1 MTMTNKKRRA
11 SPVGYA
17 PRSAFQINP
26 VAAACSALIFATG
39 VAYAQT
45 EPAKEAD
52 KKDKATEEVQ
62 TVTVTG
68 IRRGIEAAIAIK
80 KNSDS
85 IVEAI
90 SAEDIGKLPDVSVA
104 ESISRLPGVTTQRS
118 TVTGRAQQ
126 ISVRGMAPDFN
137 GGLLNGRE
145 QASTGSSRSVEFDQY
160 PAELLGSI
168 VIYKTPDAA
177 LMGQGLSST
186 TDMQTVRPLNFGDR
200 AIVVNYRHEST
211 SKAEDKP
218 GFGTGSGDRV
228 SLSYID
234 QFADRKLGIA
244 LGYTHHENK
253 GGGRPNFNTW
263 GGWVADVCPVAPNPD
278 GSCSVA
284 KVKTPGGF
292 TTDIETTDFSRDAGL
307 AVLQFK
313 PSKEFES
320 TLDVLYSK
328 GKFSVMKRGLE
339 GPVGGLSAGANDQ
352 GGQLIDATIVDG
364 VATSGTFTNWKGV
377 IRNHNE
383 DYTDELTSIGWGNT
397 FKAGD
402 WKLNFD
408 LSHSKVTKVSERFET
423 TAGIPGNANRAD
435 DTITFTGFNGSNLAD
450 VHYTSGLNYADPTL
464 IKLTDVQGWAGG
476 NGIQD
481 GYYANPVTTD
491 KISAL
496 KFQASHD
503 VSWGPITSLTGGL
516 NTSIRTK
523 DRVTREG
530 ALVLPSAY
538 DEDGNLIDRFA
549 YADIP
554 NATPGVGGLTGIPT
568 LNWNPAGSLGSI
580 YKLNAWSD
588 HDILGKTWGVKET
601 VTTAFLKGDI
611 DSEVGGIALRGNVGL
626 QLIGTRQST
635 TGFKVIQE
643 TCNGGTHS
651 CDYAS
656 TSAQHS
662 YTDALPSLNLV
673 ADLGGENLVRLGLGR
688 LIARP
693 NMEDMKST
701 VDFSIKSDGMTSDDP
716 PKPRAPY
723 FNGNAGNPNL
733 EPFRANALDLS
744 YEKYFGKKGY
754 VSVAGF
760 YKDLDTYILK
770 VTRQGFDYSPYITPG
785 TTVPAAGVVGD
796 ITLPVNGKG
805 GSISGVEL
813 SVNVPFSLVSNWLDG
828 FGVMANY
835 SNTDS
840 SVKLPASG
848 FSGQNIN
855 TPNIPLPGLS
865 KEVTNI
871 RLYFEKYGFQFAVAR
886 RDRSAY
892 LGSISD
898 YQDKTQLVYV
908 KAESQLDVQAAYDFD
923 WGPLKGLSILA
934 QGNNITNEEYA
945 EYDANNGNVTNRK
958 KFGKSYLIG
967 LNYKF

>member
-1 MTMTNKKRRA
+1 MTMTNKKRQA
-11 SPVGYA
+11 SHQGYA

-26 VAAACSALIFATG
+26 VAAACSALIFASG
-39 VAYAQT
+39 MAYAQA

-168 VIYKTPDAA
+168 VVYKTPDAS

-200 AIVVNYRHEST
+200 AIVVNYKHEST
-211 SKAEDKP
+211 SKAENKP
-218 GFGTGSGDRV
+218 GFSTGSGDRV

-234 QFADRKLGIA
+234 QFADRKLGVA

-263 GGWVADVCPVAPNPD
+263 GGWVADSCPAAPNPD
-278 GSCSVA
+278 GSCPVA
-284 KVKTPGGF
+284 TVKTPGGF
-292 TTDIETTDFSRDAGL
+292 TTDIETTDFSRDAAL

-339 GPVGGLSAGANDQ
+339 GPVGGLSAGANDT
-352 GGQLIDATIVDG
+352 GGRLIDATIVDG

-423 TAGIPGNANRAD
+423 TAGIPGNGTRDD
-435 DTITFTGFNGSNLAD
+435 DTITFSGFDGSNLAD
-450 VHYTSGLNYADPTL
+450 VHYTSGLNYADPNL
-464 IKLTDVQGWAGG
+464 IKLTDVQGWAGA
-476 NGIQD
+476 NGVQD
-481 GYYANPVTTD
+481 GYYANPTTTD
-491 KISAL
+491 KIDAL
-496 KFQASHD
+496 KFAAGHD
-503 VSWGPITSLTGGL
+503 VAWGPIISVTGGL
-516 NTSIRTK
+516 NVSTRTK

-530 ALVLPSAY
+530 ALVLPGAL
-538 DEDGNLIDRFA
+538 DADGNVIDRLV
-549 YADIP
+549 YADMP
-554 NATPGVGGLTGIPT
+554 GATPGVGGLTGIPT
-568 LNWNPAGSLGSI
+568 LNWNPAGSLGSV
-580 YKLNAWSD
+580 YQLNPWSD
-588 HDILGKTWGVKET
+588 HDIVGKTWGVKENVNT
-601 VTTAFLKGDI
+601 LFLKGDI
-611 DSEVGGIALRGNVGL
+611 DSEVAGIALRGNVGV
-626 QLIGTRQST
+626 QMIGTRQST
-635 TGFKVIQE
+635 TGFRIDQL
-643 TCNGGTHS
+643 S
-651 CDYAS
+651 CDGGAHRCDYTAVS
-656 TSAQHS
+656 SSHS
-662 YTDALPSLNLV
+662 FTDVLPSLNLA
-673 ADLGGENLVRLGLGR
+673 ADLGGENIVRLGLGR
-688 LIARP
+688 VLARP
-693 NMEDMKST
+693 NMEDMKPT
-701 VDFSIKSDGMTSDDP
+701 IDFTIKRDGVNPDKTQRD
-716 PKPRAPY
+716 PY
-723 FNGNAGNPNL
+723 FNGTAGNPNL

-770 VTRQGFDYSPYITPG
+770 VTGRDAYNYADLLTPG
-785 TTVPAAGVVGD
+785 NEIPPSGTVGD

-805 GSISGVEL
+805 GTISGVEL
-813 SVNVPFSLVSNWLDG
+813 AVNVPFSLVSNWLDG

-840 SVKLPASG
+840 SVKLPSSG
-848 FSGQNIN
+848 FSGQNVN

-865 KEVTNI
+865 KEVTNL
-871 RLYFEKYGFQFAVAR
+871 RLYFEKYGLQVAVAR

-908 KAESQLDVQAAYDFD
+908 KAESQLDLQAAYDFD
-923 WGPLKGLSILA
+923 WGFLKGFSILA
-934 QGNNITNEEYA
+934 QANNLTNSEYA
-945 EYDANNGNVTNRK
+945 EYDATNGNVTNRK
-958 KFGKSYLIG
+958 KFGKSYLVG